1 MLSPAQD
8 TEKQVVSWPL
18 AVISHPRG
26 RAATGQAAH
35 GGSGRGLREPGQSR
49 GSSIT
54 AWRLRLLSTHGARH
68 HTEHAFTY
76 ITTWCVPEKARTGE
90 EVRLRALL
98 ADCPRLDLNPGNSV
112 SRG

>member
-8 TEKQVVSWPL
+8 TEKQAVSWPL

-26 RAATGQAAH
+26 RVATGQAAH

-54 AWRLRLLSTHGARH
+54 AWRLRLLSTHGPGTTLSMPLRTLGLGVFPRKPGQAR
-68 HTEHAFTY
+68 
-76 ITTWCVPEKARTGE
+76 K
-90 EVRLRALL
+90 
-98 ADCPRLDLNPGNSV
+98 
-112 SRG
+112 